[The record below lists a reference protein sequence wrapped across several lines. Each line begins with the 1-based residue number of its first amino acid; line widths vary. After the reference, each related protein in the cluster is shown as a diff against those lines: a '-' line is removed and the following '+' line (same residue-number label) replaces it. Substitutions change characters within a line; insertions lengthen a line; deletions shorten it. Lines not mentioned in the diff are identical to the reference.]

1 MRIAIMGAGG
11 MGGYLGAK
19 LVASGEDVTFIARGA
34 HLAAIRSGGLR
45 ISGAEAFQVAKLN
58 VSDLPSQVGAVDV
71 VLFCVKLYD
80 TAEAA
85 TAMLPM
91 LHEQT
96 MVLSVQN
103 GVESTARLDAEIGAG
118 HTLGGAAYFPA
129 NIHAPGEINYLGCI
143 GGKPHIEFGEA
154 GGGRSERTLAL
165 ARVFN
170 KAGIRAEVCEDTR
183 VMLWEKFCLMAGTSA
198 STALTRQTLGVVR
211 SDPDM
216 RALLASAIAE
226 AAQVGRATGVALDDT
241 IEQHVLD
248 VLDSYPADGKA
259 SQLTDLE
266 RGRRL
271 ELDGLSGALV
281 RLGRAHNVPTPT
293 HATVYAALKPFIDGL
308 VDGVVDMDSLNRS
321 AGQ

>member
-11 MGGYLGAK
+11 MGGYFGAK

-34 HLAAIRSGGLR
+34 HLAAMRRSGLR
-45 ISGAEAFQVAKLN
+45 ISGAEQFQVSDLN
-58 VSDLPSQVGAVDV
+58 VSDSPSQVDAVDV

-80 TAEAA
+80 TVEAA
-85 TAMLPM
+85 TAMRPL
-91 LHEQT
+91 LHEST
-96 MVLSVQN
+96 MVLTVQN
-103 GVESTARLDAEIGAG
+103 GVESSVQLDAEIGAG
-118 HTLGGAAYFPA
+118 LTLGGAAYFPA

-143 GGKPHIEFGEA
+143 GDKPHIEFGEA
-154 GGGRSERTLAL
+154 DGGRSERALAL
-165 ARVFN
+165 AGVFN
-170 KAGIRAEVCEDTR
+170 KAGIRAEVCADTR

-211 SDPDM
+211 TDPDM
-216 RALLASAIAE
+216 RALLAGAIAE
-226 AAQVGRATGVALDDT
+226 AAQVGRAVGVALNST

-248 VLDSYPADGKA
+248 VLDGYPADGKA

-281 RLGRAHNVPTPT
+281 RLGRTHNVPTPT
-293 HATVYAALKPFIDGL
+293 HATVYAALKPFK
-308 VDGVVDMDSLNRS
+308 DGVADENLTTRRNT
-321 AGQ
+321 

>member
-11 MGGYLGAK
+11 MGGYFGAK
-19 LVASGEDVTFIARGA
+19 LVAAGEDVTFIARGA
-34 HLAAIRSGGLR
+34 QLAAMRSGGLR
-45 ISGAEAFQVAKLN
+45 ISGAEEFH
-58 VSDLPSQVGAVDV
+58 VSDVKVSDSPSQVGAVDV

-80 TAEAA
+80 TVEAA
-85 TAMLPM
+85 SAIRPL
-91 LHEQT
+91 LHERS

-103 GVESTARLDAEIGAG
+103 GVESCARLDAQIGAG

-143 GGKPHIEFGEA
+143 GDKPHIEFGEA
-154 GGGRSERTLAL
+154 DGGRSERVLAL
-165 ARVFN
+165 ARVFD

-183 VMLWEKFCLMAGTSA
+183 VMLWAKFCLMAGTSA

-226 AAQVGRATGVALDDT
+226 AAQVGRAIGVALDNT
-241 IEQHVLD
+241 IERRVLD
-248 VLDSYPADGKA
+248 VLDGYPADGKA

-293 HATVYAALKPFIDGL
+293 HATVYAALKPFK
-308 VDGVVDMDSLNRS
+308 DGVANENLTTRRNT
-321 AGQ
+321 

>member
-19 LVASGEDVTFIARGA
+19 LVAAGEDVTFIARGA
-34 HLAAIRSGGLR
+34 HLEAMRRGGLR
-45 ISGAEAFQVAKLN
+45 ICGAEQLHIPKVN
-58 VSDLPSQVGAVDV
+58 VSDAPTQLGAVDV

-85 TAMLPM
+85 TAIAPT
-91 LHEQT
+91 LHERS
-96 MVLSVQN
+96 MVLTVQN
-103 GVESTARLDAEIGAG
+103 GVESCARLDAVIGSG
-118 HTLGGAAYFPA
+118 RVLGGAAYFPA
-129 NIHAPGEINYLGCI
+129 NIHAPGEIEYLGCI
-143 GGKPHIEFGEA
+143 EDMPHIEFGESD
-154 GGGRSERTLAL
+154 GGRSERTLAL

-170 KAGIRAEVCEDTR
+170 NAGIRAGVCNDTQ

-198 STALTRQTLGVVR
+198 STAITRQTLGVVR

-216 RALLASAIAE
+216 RALLANAIAE
-226 AAQVGRATGVALDDT
+226 AAQVGRAMGVALGST
-241 IEQHVLD
+241 LEQRVLD
-248 VLDSYPADGKA
+248 ALDGYPFDGKA

-271 ELDGLSGALV
+271 ELDGLSGALL

-293 HATVYAALKPFIDGL
+293 HATVYAALKPFK
-308 VDGVVDMDSLNRS
+308 DGVADNNKHIRRAHCD
-321 AGQ
+321 A